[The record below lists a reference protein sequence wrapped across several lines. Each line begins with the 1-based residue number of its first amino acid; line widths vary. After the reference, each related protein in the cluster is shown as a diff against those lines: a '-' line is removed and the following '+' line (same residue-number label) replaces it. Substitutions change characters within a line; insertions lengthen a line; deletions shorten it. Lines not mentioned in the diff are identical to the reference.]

1 MFTYTD
7 EKGVVG
13 MPETIRIFV
22 IVTCVILIGA
32 LLILYIGS
40 RADAKNNLLH
50 RAWNS
55 FLCAYLKL
63 DIHTS
68 YGADYLKNGRRS
80 TYEEEFT
87 GYRPQGEA
95 GERIRRKK
103 MRLEELQKMEG
114 SPRQAGKKDRYNLKI
129 LK

>member
-1 MFTYTD
+1 
-7 EKGVVG
+7 
-13 MPETIRIFV
+13 MPETIRIFI

-32 LLILYIGS
+32 LLILYIGG

-63 DIHTS
+63 DIHMS
-68 YGADYLKNGRRS
+68 YGADYLKNGRRT
-80 TYEEEFT
+80 TYEEEFA
-87 GYRPQGEA
+87 GYLPQGEA
-95 GERIRRKK
+95 GEGIRRKK
-103 MRLEELQKMEG
+103 MRLEELQKTG
-114 SPRQAGKKDRYNLKI
+114 GNRQELGKKERYNLKI

>member
-55 FLCAYLKL
+55 FLCAYLK
-63 DIHTS
+63 
-68 YGADYLKNGRRS
+68 
-80 TYEEEFT
+80 
-87 GYRPQGEA
+87 
-95 GERIRRKK
+95 
-103 MRLEELQKMEG
+103 
-114 SPRQAGKKDRYNLKI
+114 
-129 LK
+129 

>member
-1 MFTYTD
+1 
-7 EKGVVG
+7 

-32 LLILYIGS
+32 LLILYIGG

-63 DIHTS
+63 DIHMS
-68 YGADYLKNGRRS
+68 YGADYLKNGRRT
-80 TYEEEFT
+80 TYEEEFA
-87 GYRPQGEA
+87 GYRPQEKQERGSAERRCVWKNCRRREA
-95 GERIRRKK
+95 ISR
-103 MRLEELQKMEG
+103 
-114 SPRQAGKKDRYNLKI
+114 S
-129 LK
+129 